1 MLSTIFEEDELKKN
15 PHTKILFNFVK
26 VMTTRIQSNSVKLQ
40 DLTEKYNNNNK
51 IVKITTENLRKI
63 EKELAK
69 KEYLNSN

>member
-1 MLSTIFEEDELKKN
+1 
-15 PHTKILFNFVK
+15 
-26 VMTTRIQSNSVKLQ
+26 MTTRIQSNSVKLQ